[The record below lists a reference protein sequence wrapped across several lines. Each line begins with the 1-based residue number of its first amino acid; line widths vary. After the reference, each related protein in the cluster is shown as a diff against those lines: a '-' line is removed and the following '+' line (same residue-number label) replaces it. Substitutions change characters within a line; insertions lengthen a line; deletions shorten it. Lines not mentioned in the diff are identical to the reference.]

1 MGVKSPISWEWLKM
15 AAMRLEI
22 VTAERMV
29 YSEDVDML
37 VAPGIDGQLG
47 ILPNHA
53 PLLTA
58 LQPGEIRVDKNGEEN
73 YMAVSGGFLEVLAN
87 RVTILADTAERA
99 EEIDI
104 ERAEAAVRRSEE
116 RIVSRTSDMDL
127 QRAVISLRR
136 SQARLLAARRRR
148 PRRGDG
154 AAPPQQSS

>member
-1 MGVKSPISWEWLKM
+1 M
-15 AAMRLEI
+15 ATMRLEI
-22 VTAERMV
+22 VTAERRV

-58 LQPGEIRVDKNGEEN
+58 LQPGEIRADKDGEES
-73 YMAVSGGFLEVLAN
+73 YMAVSGGFLEVLSN

-104 ERAEAAVRRSEE
+104 ERAEAAVRRAQE
-116 RIVSRTSDMDL
+116 RIASRASDRDL
-127 QRAVISLRR
+127 QRALMSLRR

-148 PRRGDG
+148 PRRDVG
-154 AAPPQQSS
+154 APPPS

>member
-1 MGVKSPISWEWLKM
+1 
-15 AAMRLEI
+15 
-22 VTAERMV
+22 MV
-29 YSEDVDML
+29 YSEEVDML

-58 LQPGEIRVDKNGEEN
+58 LQPGEIRVDKDGEEN
-73 YMAVSGGFLEVLAN
+73 YMAVSGGFLEVLSN

-104 ERAEAAVRRSEE
+104 ERAEAAVRRAEE
-116 RIVSRTSDMDL
+116 RIEARVSDSDL
-127 QRAVISLRR
+127 QRAVFSLRR

-148 PRRGDG
+148 RRGG
-154 AAPPQQSS
+154 GGAPPQQPS